1 MSEATDA
8 DVKGAPPVRVLIV
21 DDSAVTREVLTALL
35 NSDPEIRVIGQA
47 STGAEAVEL
56 TATLRPDLVTMD
68 LMMPGMD
75 GMEATRRIMA
85 RHPTPVLFLSSF
97 FDKEGTYSRADA
109 IAAGALD
116 VVEKPA
122 LMPDWRWHNAAGK
135 LVQKVKSL
143 SKVPVIAHIHGA
155 RKLLAQEESQF
166 ESFVGPAADVVA
178 IGASSGGPRVIEALL
193 SSLPSTYALGIVV
206 VQHMTDGFTTSM
218 LRWLQERCALQIK
231 VAEEGDAIVPRR
243 VLFTPETS
251 HLVVGIGGRVH
262 LSDAEPVNGHRPSI
276 DVTFQSVAESLRRAI
291 GRRAADR
298 HGIGRRAGSV
308 GDPAG
313 RRRHDGAGRREQPDL
328 RHAARG
334 DRAGRGAAGAAAGG
348 HHPQPE
354 RPARGACA
362 IADLASF
369 TAVRDLIEERCGLRF
384 DDSQRASLSASVA
397 ARMQQLGLVREDEYF
412 ERLRGAA
419 PRIVEAEL
427 RNLLNLV
434 TVTETCFFRDASQ
447 FRLLREH
454 IIPALMAERS
464 ARGDRPR
471 TIRIWSAGCSSGE
484 EAYSIA
490 ITLDDMGLFQAY
502 PDWTHR
508 DHRHG
513 SQHEGARE
521 GAPRRVHRRAP
532 CAMSKGGCST
542 TTSCAT
548 ERRLR

>member
-1 MSEATDA
+1 M
-8 DVKGAPPVRVLIV
+8 

-166 ESFVGPAADVVA
+166 ESFVGPAADIVA

-251 HLVVGIGGRVH
+251 
-262 LSDAEPVNGHRPSI
+262 AP
-276 DVTFQSVAESLRRAI
+276 
-291 GRRAADR
+291 GRR
-298 HGIGRRAGSV
+298 
-308 GDPAG
+308 
-313 RRRHDGAGRREQPDL
+313 
-328 RHAARG
+328 
-334 DRAGRGAAGAAAGG
+334 
-348 HHPQPE
+348 
-354 RPARGACA
+354 
-362 IADLASF
+362 
-369 TAVRDLIEERCGLRF
+369 
-384 DDSQRASLSASVA
+384 
-397 ARMQQLGLVREDEYF
+397 
-412 ERLRGAA
+412 
-419 PRIVEAEL
+419 
-427 RNLLNLV
+427 
-434 TVTETCFFRDASQ
+434 
-447 FRLLREH
+447 
-454 IIPALMAERS
+454 
-464 ARGDRPR
+464 
-471 TIRIWSAGCSSGE
+471 
-484 EAYSIA
+484 
-490 ITLDDMGLFQAY
+490 
-502 PDWTHR
+502 
-508 DHRHG
+508 
-513 SQHEGARE
+513 
-521 GAPRRVHRRAP
+521 HRRARASVGCRAGERP
-532 CAMSKGGCST
+532 SSVDRRDVSVGGAKST
-542 TTSCAT
+542 ARDRPACC
-548 ERRLR
+548 